1 MLSFCL
7 RYVSVR
13 RYAFSLLT
21 FFVLG
26 FALGCSSG
34 SSSSTTPAPAN
45 LVYPQTTVTVAVG
58 QAISTNTPSVTGTVT
73 SYSISPALPAGLT
86 LNTSTGAISG
96 TPTAA
101 IPSTTFTITAS
112 NATGSTTT
120 TVQIVVNVPAPTGLS
135 YPLTTVTATVGQAIA
150 PDNPTVT
157 GAVASYAVAPALPAG
172 LSLNA
177 TTGAISGTPTA
188 TAAQA
193 TYTVTASNA
202 SGSTTTSIQITVNP
216 AVSAPS
222 ALVYPQA
229 TVSATVGQ
237 AIAPNIPSFTGAVI
251 SFSVSPALPAGLSL
265 NTSNGVISGTPTV
278 QAAQASYTVTASN
291 AGGSTTATISIVVK
305 AYVTALDLG
314 HGSGVWFMRST
325 ADRVFSQDVSGHWA
339 LWDSGSDS
347 QMASGDQYF
356 PTING
361 NRLDW
366 PVDMAGTTVAIGQT
380 NGLEV
385 RSTVDGHV
393 ISLIAAPTMIDP
405 LVISGRTWWKL
416 ASDGSYICAG
426 SSTGLVAWSPAGQ
439 QVLSR
444 PGDYSFATPFA
455 APGQIQIA
463 GGPAG
468 QNVIETVNVGSGSS
482 SVGPPFSGSFHSWF
496 IDGQR
501 YLTYTGTTVWIYSL
515 AGVQEGLVSLPT
527 IDNLQGQGNWISTFQ
542 NSGRL
547 PPPYTLDIYAI
558 GASAPTASYTATSP
572 LDVVTPSGSMLAF
585 FSYGLG
591 SGSIIDLSGSTPV
604 KTDFTT
610 PFSGLSAFTAT
621 SAAKWFT
628 ANDDGVVIDG
638 ASTNVSRALSLGK
651 AWSIAGGTTRVA
663 IATASGSIFYL
674 NPATPTSISSIAS
687 SSSKIEMST
696 DDSVLAAMDAQP
708 GHTLKI
714 FSLPSGTMTGSFP
727 YSFPKPPNLIDFS
740 LAGSGSVL
748 GQALAGNI
756 GSTFGY
762 IRTVGPT
769 AGGTAIWSDTSTSTY
784 WEPIRL
790 SPDGTLI
797 AVSSGPSAGGTTTNI
812 YKNGMLVTAVPG
824 WAVGWLDNDRFLV
837 NSYVLVHGALPY
849 AGAVIYDATG
859 TQLATSALPELSRLQ
874 PVGSDQIYA
883 PALNTIFSLSS
894 GQPVWTAISPST
906 DGAVAGTYVVFASGN
921 RILLDTH

>member
-7 RYVSVR
+7 PLFRNQRLVVSV
-13 RYAFSLLT
+13 LLL
-21 FFVLG
+21 FLLNLSF
-26 FALGCSSG
+26 GCSSG
-34 SSSSTTPAPAN
+34 QSDAPKVAAPSA
-45 LVYPQTTVTVAVG
+45 LVYPQTSITVIPG
-58 QAISTNTPSVTGTVT
+58 QAVANDTPTVSGTVT
-73 SYSISPALPAGLT
+73 SYSISPALPSGLT
-86 LNTSTGAISG
+86 LNSSTGAIGGTPTAVVPLATYTITASNSGGSTTATVQIAVNVPPPSALSYPQSTISAAVGQAIAADSPTVTGTIASYTVAPALPTGLSLNFSTGVISG
-96 TPTAA
+96 TPT
-101 IPSTTFTITAS
+101 
-112 NATGSTTT
+112 
-120 TVQIVVNVPAPTGLS
+120 V
-135 YPLTTVTATVGQAIA
+135 
-150 PDNPTVT
+150 
-157 GAVASYAVAPALPAG
+157 
-172 LSLNA
+172 
-177 TTGAISGTPTA
+177 
-188 TAAQA
+188 TAAQT
-193 TYTVTASNA
+193 TYVVTAANA
-202 SGSTTTSIQITVNP
+202 SGSTTASLQITVNP
-216 AVSAPS
+216 TVVSPS

-229 TVSATVGQ
+229 SVSSTVGQ
-237 AIAPNIPSFTGAVI
+237 AIAPNIPSFIGSSS
-251 SFSVSPALPAGLSL
+251 SFSVTPALPAGLSL
-265 NTSNGVISGTPTV
+265 NTSNGVISGTPTA

-291 AGGSTTATISIVVK
+291 AGGSTTVTISIVVK

-314 HGSGVWFMRST
+314 HGGRAWFMQST
-325 ADRVFSQDVSGHWA
+325 SDRVLSQDVSGHWV

-347 QMASGDQYF
+347 QIASGDQYL

-361 NRLDW
+361 NRRDW
-366 PVDMAGTTVAIGQT
+366 PVDMAGTTIAIGQT

-405 LVISGRTWWKL
+405 VAYSGRAWWKL

-444 PGDYSFATPFA
+444 PGDYSFVTPFA

-482 SVGPPFSGSFHSWF
+482 SVGPPFSGYFHSWF

-527 IDNLQGQGNWISTFQ
+527 IDNLQGQGNWISTFK

-558 GASAPTASYTATSP
+558 GASSPTASYTATSP
-572 LDVVTPSGSMLAF
+572 LDVVTPSGSMLAL
-585 FSYGLG
+585 FSYLLG

-610 PFSGLSAFTAT
+610 PFLSLSAFTAT

-628 ANDDGVVIDG
+628 ANDDGVVLDG

-651 AWSIAGGTTRVA
+651 AWSIAGGSTRVA
-663 IATASGSIFYL
+663 IASASGSIFYL

-696 DDSVLAAMDAQP
+696 DDSVLAAMDAP
-708 GHTLKI
+708 LGHTLKV

-727 YSFPKPPNLIDFS
+727 YSFPPNSLDDFS
-740 LAGSGSVL
+740 LSGSGSIL
-748 GQALAGNI
+748 GQVVGTSNGFL
-756 GSTFGY
+756 
-762 IRTVGPT
+762 RTVGPT
-769 AGGTAIWSDTSTSTY
+769 AGGTAIWSDTPAHNQ
-784 WEPIRL
+784 PIRL
-790 SPDGTLI
+790 SPDGTII
-797 AVSSGPSAGGTTTNI
+797 AVSSGPPAVGTTTNI
-812 YKNGMLVTAVPG
+812 YKNGMLVTTVPG
-824 WAVGWLDNDRFLV
+824 WVVGWLDNNRFLV
-837 NSYVLVHGALPY
+837 NSYVLVSGAPPY

-859 TQLATSALPELSRLQ
+859 AQVATSALPELSRLQ

-883 PALNTIFSLSS
+883 PAQNTIFSLSS
-894 GQPVWTAISPST
+894 GQPVWTATTSST
-906 DGAVAGTYVVFASGN
+906 DGAVAGSYVVFASGS
-921 RILLDTH
+921 RVLLDTH